1 MKQSAKVSK
10 WGGGGGG
17 DDGGIV
23 FSKCVWT
30 QRRNRSSSSSS
41 SPYTALLCTGHPPP
55 GWMMSGIHLK
65 NSWRLLFD
73 RFPLCSLLFQ
83 ENGASKFG
91 SCYYLDISNTL
102 HPFNQSIVVILEGFF
117 IIKAKPDEL
126 ESSYM
131 FLVQH
136 SREYSSSLA
145 KQEKNSTTR
154 HTQTLTI
161 TPVFSIMLLS
171 RRCCCYCGVNPLW
184 AMYRSESICIYI
196 TKDCARFSLLGW
208 MSQQQHFGLQF
219 RPVSHVPVKM
229 MYGIQENVII
239 FLPNSAYYKLSP
251 APSSSNNINN
261 NM

>member
-1 MKQSAKVSK
+1 MMGALFSPNVYGRR
-10 WGGGGGG
+10 GGT
-17 DDGGIV
+17 DHHHHHHLHTLHYCAPGIL
-23 FSKCVWT
+23 
-30 QRRNRSSSSSS
+30 RR
-41 SPYTALLCTGHPPP
+41 
-55 GWMMSGIHLK
+55 
-65 NSWRLLFD
+65 
-73 RFPLCSLLFQ
+73 

-229 MYGIQENVII
+229 MYGIQENYIKP
-239 FLPNSAYYKLSP
+239 LPRMLKREGDQPREKKSGQKACVCEMSFDVSSERMLFSDKL
-251 APSSSNNINN
+251 
-261 NM
+261 